1 MRYWKAS
8 LAVLFSLI
16 GGCASLPPV
25 PPMQLVDWPAQ
36 APEKGVIVALHSFG
50 DHSVAFD
57 DSAPKLAAA
66 GYAVYAYDQAGFGH
80 RDLNG
85 RWAGE
90 HRLVSD
96 AARAVALV
104 ARRHPGKPLY
114 LLGESLGGAVAML
127 AVTRHPELPVRGL
140 ILAAPAVRE
149 GIRLRYGWNLL
160 ITSAATVAPG
170 YRLTVNR
177 PADDPTLTPAAARRL
192 HSDPLVMRKVRV
204 DTYWGL
210 IKLADSASDEAP
222 EIDRPT
228 LLLYGG
234 EDHSVPAVS
243 IHRLREHLKDEVV
256 YHFYPDEPHLLLQGR
271 HWQKVTGDMIRWL
284 NRETAAKPL
293 AGATAGGVHAV
304 PER

>member
-1 MRYWKAS
+1 M
-8 LAVLFSLI
+8 LFSLI
-16 GGCASLPPV
+16 GGCASLPP
-25 PPMQLVDWPAQ
+25 PPPLHLVDWPAR
-36 APEKGVIVALHSFG
+36 APEKGLIVALHSFG

-57 DSAPKLAAA
+57 YAAPKLAAA
-66 GYAVYAYDQAGFGH
+66 GYGVYAYDQAGFGH
-80 RDLNG
+80 RDLHG
-85 RWAGE
+85 HWAGE

-104 ARRHPGKPLY
+104 AQRHPGKPIY

-160 ITSAATVAPG
+160 IASVAAVAPG
-170 YRLTVNR
+170 YLLTVNR
-177 PADDPTLTPAAARRL
+177 PPDDPTLMPAAAERL
-192 HSDPLVMRKVRV
+192 HTDPLVMRQVRV

-243 IHRLREHLKDEVV
+243 IQRLRDHLKNEVV

-271 HWQKVTGDMIRWL
+271 HWQKVTDDIIQWL
-284 NRETAAKPL
+284 NRENAVKPL
-293 AGATAGGVHAV
+293 AGATAESVDAA